1 MSATAAAIAVEEV
14 VVAMA
19 AVAVTEVERT
29 AGEHCEL
36 RTPCGV

>member
-1 MSATAAAIAVEEV
+1 MSAMAAAIAVE

-19 AVAVTEVERT
+19 AVAVTEVERA

-36 RTPCGV
+36 RTPGGV

>member
-1 MSATAAAIAVEEV
+1 MLATAAAIAVEVE

-19 AVAVTEVERT
+19 AAVVTEVDRA

-36 RTPCGV
+36 RTPGGV

>member
-1 MSATAAAIAVEEV
+1 MLATAAAIAVE

-19 AVAVTEVERT
+19 AVVVTEAERA

-36 RTPCGV
+36 QTPCGV